1 MGRKSKQTQR
11 RRKQI
16 ENEEFDAIELGNDTV
31 KRNINEPK
39 TIYNNMN
46 NLSKKQKK
54 KNRHKKSLAI
64 SKATMD
70 VIMDEASNQK
80 QEKYVYLFSVNEFYK
95 FYELCALFVHFVH
108 FMNFIIII
116 IFKFKTCKILTKCPF
131 KIVCFNFT
139 DH

>member
-1 MGRKSKQTQR
+1 
-11 RRKQI
+11 
-16 ENEEFDAIELGNDTV
+16 
-31 KRNINEPK
+31 
-39 TIYNNMN
+39 MN

-95 FYELCALFVHFVH
+95 FYELCVLCAHFVQ
-108 FMNFIIII
+108 
-116 IFKFKTCKILTKCPF
+116 TCKILTKCPF